1 MNDLVIHPVTRRQ
14 LTDFAAAP
22 AHALLLSGPAGSG
35 KQTLAV
41 RLSETVIGLPADG
54 LAAYPY
60 KMLVASEEGKAIG
73 IEAVR
78 AMEHFL
84 SLKVPAGTRPGHSR
98 VIIVEGAHLLS
109 HEAQNALLKTLE
121 EPPAGTFIILTADNE
136 KALLP
141 TILSRVQS
149 IQVKRPGW
157 DAVESYFRARE
168 LDGKDIKHAYAVSG
182 GLPGLMLALLDSTDH
197 PLALATQYARQ
208 ILSQPPYGRLLLVD
222 ELSKQRQLAIDT
234 ARILQQM
241 ASLSLQTATGRTAD
255 KWQAVLSAAYEAAE
269 ALNNSAQPKLALTS
283 LMLAF

>member
-1 MNDLVIHPVTRRQ
+1 MNDLVIHPITRRQ
-14 LTDFAAAP
+14 LEGFASAP

-41 RLSETVIGLPADG
+41 RLSETVIGLPANG
-54 LAAYPY
+54 FAGYPY
-60 KMLVASEEGKAIG
+60 KMLIVSEDGKAIG
-73 IEAVR
+73 IETVR
-78 AMEHFL
+78 EIEHFL
-84 SLKVPAGTRPGHSR
+84 SLKVPGRQSDHSR
-98 VIIVEGAHLLS
+98 AIIIENAHLLS

-141 TILSRVQS
+141 TIRSRVQS
-149 IQVKRPGW
+149 IPVKRPGR
-157 DAVESYFRARE
+157 AAIEAYFQFLE
-168 LDGKDIKHAYAVSG
+168 LDPKAVKQAYAVSG
-182 GLPGLMLALLDSTDH
+182 GLPGLMLALLDQTDH
-197 PLALATQYARQ
+197 PLTQATQYARQ
-208 ILSQPPYGRLLLVD
+208 ILSQPPYGRLLIVD

-269 ALNNSAQPKLALTS
+269 ALANSAQPKLALTN